1 MDVEDIDRKH
11 PLNATDVFES
21 VPGLYIDHSFH
32 PPVILGS
39 RGHSSVMGA
48 SGVCVNLYLDG
59 HRMDI
64 EAPADTGN
72 LGRPESAFL
81 PLNIEKYV
89 DVADIVA
96 VEVYNPEELPPA
108 FERVGDACQTIV
120 IWTRGAL
127 AERD

>member
-1 MDVEDIDRKH
+1 
-11 PLNATDVFES
+11 
-21 VPGLYIDHSFH
+21 
-32 PPVILGS
+32 
-39 RGHSSVMGA
+39 
-48 SGVCVNLYLDG
+48 
-59 HRMDI
+59 MDI